1 MNKYNLM
8 IVEDH
13 ALIRFGLKT
22 AFETKDFISN
32 IFEAPNA
39 EEAIDITQKN
49 KIDVIIMDL
58 GLPNIDGIEAT
69 RQIKAINPAVKIVIL
84 TSHNSDDEVLESVK
98 AGANAYCSKD
108 INPERLSNVVLSVI
122 EGAAWFA
129 PNIAKVILD
138 AASKPDNSSKNDA
151 VSEKKINKATNDYN
165 LTQREKQVL
174 KLIREGHNNS
184 EIAEKLYVSVNTA
197 KVHVSSI
204 MQKLGVEDRTKA
216 AIKALNDNIIWK
228 ILKIQLK

>member
-22 AFETKDFISN
+22 AFETKDFINN

-39 EEAIDITQKN
+39 EEAIDITQKY

-84 TSHNSDDEVLESVK
+84 TSHNSDEEVLESVK

-138 AASKPDNSSKNDA
+138 AASKPDNSSKNDV
-151 VSEKKINKATNDYN
+151 VSEKKINKSTNDYN

-216 AIKALNDNIIWK
+216 AIKALNDNII
-228 ILKIQLK
+228 